1 MAKRKVKAGSS
12 INDEFDFENAVR
24 VKGQQPTRSELMTL
38 FKEKKEAKFTARLTE
53 TDFQHLKQLA
63 SKKGIGYQTLLGQ
76 IIHNYVSGNLV
87 DVEEIRKVIP
97 GLKIKAS

>member
-1 MAKRKVKAGSS
+1 MEKRKVKATSS
-12 INDEFDFENAVR
+12 INNEFNFEDAVR
-24 VKGQQPTRSELMTL
+24 VKGKPPTRSELLVML
-38 FKEKKEAKFTARLTE
+38 KEKKEAKFTTRLTE
-53 TDFQHLKQLA
+53 TDFQQLKQIA

-76 IIHNYVSGNLV
+76 IIHNYVNGHLV